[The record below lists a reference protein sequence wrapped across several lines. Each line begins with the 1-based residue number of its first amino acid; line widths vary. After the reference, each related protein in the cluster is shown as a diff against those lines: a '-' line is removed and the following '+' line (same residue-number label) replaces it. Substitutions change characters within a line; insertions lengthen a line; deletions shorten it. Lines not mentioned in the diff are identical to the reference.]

1 MAVTETEVNFLKQTT
16 VKLLKDAYQLH
27 YQLGEE
33 GKVVGSFNQFG
44 ESSLKADWEAEETV
58 INGCRDAGISIVIS
72 SEEHGEVTAEQEP
85 IYRGILDGIDGTNA
99 YRMGTGSY
107 GTMFAIYEGVNPRYR
122 DYLVAGIIEYP
133 TGRILIAAR
142 NQGAFIL
149 ADNQSHPA
157 ATSNETALDP
167 QQTRI
172 FIDGGFEF
180 NRRLYVPKFKHFSE
194 AYLGNID
201 NRGEPW
207 GVSSMYYFKLATGE
221 TDVVLECTRKRN
233 LEIAVAF
240 GILTEAGGVIV
251 DGDGESIADRRY
263 LEFGQGANEYLPV
276 ISAASMLLAN
286 KVVETIKVPEKSGS
300 KPGLLTVRL
309 DTIRMSQLSPFGQE
323 IAIAKMRNTNPGL
336 YRYLERLHPLTVE
349 LVSPFYNLILLEYE
363 LQRKRIPNITDKTL
377 GEYNPPESEDEL
389 KIDKFEVNQPDLIRQ
404 VTNYLEALRSSDP
417 LLADAAQ
424 FAIFDTLQLL
434 SSQAEKNAVQ

>member
-1 MAVTETEVNFLKQTT
+1 MAVTESEVNFLKQTT
-16 VKLLKDAYQLH
+16 VKLLKNTYQLH

-44 ESSLKADWEAEETV
+44 ESSLTADWEAEETV
-58 INGCRDAGISIVIS
+58 INGCRSAGIPIVIS
-72 SEEHGEVTAEQEP
+72 SEEHGEVTVGENP
-85 IYRGILDGIDGTNA
+85 RYRGILDGIDGTNA
-99 YRMGTGSY
+99 YRMETGPY

-122 DYLVAGIIEYP
+122 DYLAAGIIEYP
-133 TGRILIAAR
+133 TGRILLAAR
-142 NQGAFIL
+142 NQGAFVL
-149 ADNQSHPA
+149 ADNQSHPV
-157 ATSNETALDP
+157 ATSNKINLDP

-172 FIDGGFEF
+172 YIDGGFEF
-180 NRRLYVPKFKHFSE
+180 NKRLYVPKFGNFDN

-207 GVSSMYYFKLATGE
+207 GVSSMYYFRLATAE

-233 LEIAVAF
+233 LEIAVAY
-240 GILTEAGGVIV
+240 GILNEAGRVMV

-276 ISAASMLLAN
+276 ISAATRPLVD
-286 KVVETIKVPEKSGS
+286 KVVATIKASEKSES
-300 KPGLLTVRL
+300 KLGLLTVRL

-323 IAIAKMRNTNPGL
+323 IAVAKMRNTNPEL

-363 LQRKRIPNITDKTL
+363 LQRKRIPNITDKTIR
-377 GEYNPPESEDEL
+377 EYNPPESEDEL
-389 KIDKFEVNQPDLIRQ
+389 KMEKFEPNQPDLIRQ
-404 VTNYLEALRSSDP
+404 VTNYLNVLRSSDP

-434 SSQAEKNAVQ
+434 SMQADKDAVQ